1 MESLAFLS
9 ENDLSYYEN
18 RQKQGFQDWTLL
30 GSFKGWYF
38 PLLYFIDRKLIF
50 IQKLIRQL
58 IYMQKLIRQFLCTQ
72 TT

>member
-18 RQKQGFQDWTLL
+18 RQKQGFQDYTLL
-30 GSFKGWYF
+30 GLFKGCF
-38 PLLYFIDRKLIF
+38 FSLLYFIDRQLICML
-50 IQKLIRQL
+50 KLIRQL
-58 IYMQKLIRQFLCTQ
+58 ICTQ